1 MDVLGLNLSNPNQ
14 QHATYPYATSIA
26 SSASS
31 SSSSVF
37 SLDAVSSQS
46 SISST
51 STGSVD
57 VIWENGS
64 SGSECQ
70 QAGRVAQNS
79 SDLNSFVAR
88 HNAGGV
94 ATKVADAAVPLELRQ
109 NPRRTNQN
117 GSSTSGSK
125 PPPPLVRQCERKV
138 SFVDN
143 LVGKCIF
150 LFYIYLIR
158 LGIFWCTKPVSRILD
173 SATQIVEIIWPLSVV
188 AMKSDSTG
196 ESKGVLP
203 LRTFI
208 QETLRRSRT
217 SYSTLQVALYYLIMI
232 KPHIPKR
239 DFTME
244 QPRDR
249 HHSRAMQCGR
259 RMFLAALILASKY
272 LQDRNY
278 SARAW
283 SKISGLDTQEI
294 NENELTFLKAVDWKL
309 HISETVFQRW
319 TEIVLKYTPTVT
331 TSSGFPSPTGEDNP
345 WSWQNIIPKLTPELD
360 TIMPE
365 TPSRRSAF
373 ARDAS
378 SSPSPSPWSTPSRDV
393 RAKVPSNDVTPTPNC
408 ARSIPAPLEPT
419 VRMDYSNPSLPS
431 LPKLNL
437 LPTPQMTPQSSAAN
451 TPAASTSGSC
461 LRRRPSISAAML
473 HAQNLCTARTTTD
486 ARPLPIG
493 GKPAGFDGYPTLA
506 RRSSL
511 ARSTSSTSSP
521 ESMVSDVSSM
531 SSNSSRSSRSSSISS
546 VASGTSAP
554 SQPTLAVRA
563 TRRCANLHS
572 QARKECRKDL
582 VIATPIDEACFS
594 DVYPSP
600 DVYNGS
606 SGHGSDLSNFTLDPS
621 SDMKSTQEAAQGLCE
636 LAGIL
641 PRTQPQYEKSASK
654 RSRKRVR
661 PTSGDA
667 DLQNHVRHLISLGSR
682 ENEEESTGVLP
693 DTRAADS
700 FMIPQ
705 PKASQSPSTSEFG
718 HKRPLPLSLPKS
730 TGSMKRA
737 CCENDALQRM
747 VGITS
752 PGGTALD

>member
-14 QHATYPYATSIA
+14 QHATYPYATSVA

-51 STGSVD
+51 STGPVD

-64 SGSECQ
+64 GSECQ
-70 QAGRVAQNS
+70 QGGRGAQHS
-79 SDLNSFVAR
+79 SDLTSLAR
-88 HNAGGV
+88 QNAS
-94 ATKVADAAVPLELRQ
+94 ACNKVTDTVVPPELRQ

-117 GSSTSGSK
+117 GCSAGSK
-125 PPPPLVRQCERKV
+125 PPSLVRQCERKN
-138 SFVDN
+138 SFVDS
-143 LVGKCIF
+143 LV
-150 LFYIYLIR
+150 
-158 LGIFWCTKPVSRILD
+158 D

-188 AMKSDSTG
+188 AMGGDSTSG
-196 ESKGVLP
+196 GKGVLP

-232 KPHIPKR
+232 KPHVPKR

-249 HHSRAMQCGR
+249 HYSRAMQCGR
-259 RMFLAALILASKY
+259 RMFLSALILASKY

-294 NENELTFLKAVDWKL
+294 NENELTFLKAVGWRL
-309 HISETVFQRW
+309 HISESIFQKW
-319 TEIVLKYTPTVT
+319 TEIVLKYTPSVN
-331 TSSGFPSPTGEDNP
+331 TSGLPSPPADVNQV
-345 WSWQNIIPKLTPELD
+345 SWQSIIPQLTPELD
-360 TIMPE
+360 IADPE

-373 ARDAS
+373 ARDS
-378 SSPSPSPWSTPSRDV
+378 TTSPSPSPWATPSRAKVSPIDVTSTPSY
-393 RAKVPSNDVTPTPNC
+393 S
-408 ARSIPAPLEPT
+408 RSLPAALEPSA
-419 VRMDYSNPSLPS
+419 RMDYTNQSLPS

-437 LPTPQMTPQSSAAN
+437 LPTPQMTPQTSAAN

-461 LRRRPSISAAML
+461 MRRRSSISAAML
-473 HAQNLCTARTTTD
+473 HAQNMCAARTTSD
-486 ARPLPIG
+486 ARPMPVVC
-493 GKPAGFDGYPTLA
+493 KPGSLDGYPVLG

-521 ESMVSDVSSM
+521 ESMISDVSTV
-531 SSNSSRSSRSSSISS
+531 SSSSSRSSRSSSISS

-554 SQPTLAVRA
+554 SQPRLAVRA

-582 VIATPIDEACFS
+582 VIATPIDEAAYAEA
-594 DVYPSP
+594 YPSP
-600 DVYNGS
+600 NVYDGT
-606 SGHGSDLSNFTLDPS
+606 SGNASDLSHFTIDPTV
-621 SDMKSTQEAAQGLCE
+621 DMKSAQEAAQGLCE
-636 LAGIL
+636 LAGML
-641 PRTQPQYEKSASK
+641 PRAQPQPETPAPK
-654 RSRKRVR
+654 RNRKRVR
-661 PTSGDA
+661 PTSGDSN
-667 DLQNHVRHLISLGSR
+667 LQNDVRHLISLSVR
-682 ENEEESTGVLP
+682 SNEEDSTDVLP
-693 DTRAADS
+693 DTRVADS
-700 FMIPQ
+700 FMVPRPT
-705 PKASQSPSTSEFG
+705 PKAAQSPFTTELG
-718 HKRPLPLSLPKS
+718 GAHKRPLPLSLPKS

-737 CCENDALQRM
+737 CCEGNAMQLQRM
-747 VGITS
+747 VGMVG
-752 PGGTALD
+752 PDGADLD